1 MLFFGSTCD
10 CLQHGDTES
19 TLLPNSEITIVEL
32 RVQIYELQ
40 IQIHELRVQ
49 INKLA
54 TLQELK
60 KHELQD

>member
-1 MLFFGSTCD
+1 MR
-10 CLQHGDTES
+10 DTES
-19 TLLPNSEITIVEL
+19 TLLPNSETTIGEL

-54 TLQELK
+54 RLQELN